1 MVINVNARII
11 FAILKP
17 KNGLKVTLARK
28 SFLLILWPLMHN
40 ELVFLFEDKN
50 NVSFSRYLDFLF
62 LGNAQTSKSVMSLE
76 ALL

>member
-1 MVINVNARII
+1 MINVNARII

-50 NVSFSRYLDFLF
+50 VSFSRYLDFLF
-62 LGNAQTSKSVMSLE
+62 LVNAQTSKSVMSLE

>member
-17 KNGLKVTLARK
+17 KNGLKVTIARK

-40 ELVFLFEDKN
+40 ELIFLFEDK

-62 LGNAQTSKSVMSLE
+62 LVNAQTSKSVMSLE

>member
-1 MVINVNARII
+1 MINVNARII

-17 KNGLKVTLARK
+17 KNGLKVTIARK

-40 ELVFLFEDKN
+40 ELIFLFEDK

-62 LGNAQTSKSVMSLE
+62 LVNAQTSKSVMSLE